1 MPDYAIEVR
10 NLKKSYGNFTAVN
23 GISFNVRKGEI
34 FSLLGPNG
42 AGKTTT
48 IEIMEGVRT
57 RDSGI
62 VSILGIDP
70 GKDRKALLNI
80 AGILPQDFNFINN
93 VTPMES
99 LRFYIG
105 SMSAES
111 DPMELLAMVELDDK
125 SNTVFEKLSGGQ
137 KQKLGLAMS
146 LVNDPE
152 VIFLDEPTAGLDP
165 ISRRT
170 IWKVIGDL
178 KKRGKSIVLTT
189 HYLEEAENLAD
200 YVSIIN
206 HGEIVANGS
215 PSDIVRENHD
225 HDTMVVHVDDQ
236 TVMRGIDLGVNYTIQ
251 GNSVTISLTENAQF
265 FSVVEKFRQLGINI
279 TDLTLKRESLEDVF
293 IRMVN
298 GENSNE
304 N

>member
-1 MPDYAIEVR
+1 MQDYAIEVR
-10 NLKKSYGNFTAVN
+10 KLKKSYGSFTAVN
-23 GISFNVRKGEI
+23 EISFNVRKGEI

-48 IEIMEGVRT
+48 IEIMEGVRK
-57 RDSGI
+57 RDSGEM
-62 VSILGIDP
+62 SIFGIDP
-70 GKDRKALLNI
+70 GKNRKALLNI

-93 VTPMES
+93 VTPTES

-105 SMSAES
+105 SLSAES
-111 DPMELLAMVELDDK
+111 DPMELLRMVELDDK
-125 SNTVFEKLSGGQ
+125 CNTVFEKLSGGQ

-152 VIFLDEPTAGLDP
+152 VLFLDEPTAGLDP
-165 ISRRT
+165 ISRRA
-170 IWKVIGDL
+170 IWKVIEDL

-215 PSDIVRENHD
+215 PSDIVREYHD

-236 TVMRGIDLGVNYTIQ
+236 KVMNGIDLGVDYTIQ
-251 GNSVTISLTENAQF
+251 GRSVTINLTDNAQF
-265 FSVVEKFRQLGINI
+265 FVVVDKFRQLGITI

-293 IRMVN
+293 IRMVDGDN
-298 GENSNE
+298 SSEN
-304 N
+304 

>member
-34 FSLLGPNG
+34 FSLLGPSG

-298 GENSNE
+298 GDNSNE

>member
-1 MPDYAIEVR
+1 MPDYAIEVH

-23 GISFNVRKGEI
+23 GISFNVKKGEI

-57 RDSGI
+57 RDFGD

-111 DPMELLAMVELDDK
+111 DPMELLTMVELDDK

-152 VIFLDEPTAGLDP
+152 VLFLDEPTAGLDP

-265 FSVVEKFRQLGINI
+265 FSVVDKFRQLGINI

-298 GENSNE
+298 GDNSSEN
-304 N
+304 

>member
-298 GENSNE
+298 GDNSNE

>member
-1 MPDYAIEVR
+1 MQDYAIEVR
-10 NLKKSYGNFTAVN
+10 KLKKSYGSFTAVN
-23 GISFNVRKGEI
+23 EISFNVRKGEI

-48 IEIMEGVRT
+48 IEIMEGVRK
-57 RDSGI
+57 RDSGEM
-62 VSILGIDP
+62 SIFGIDP
-70 GKDRKALLNI
+70 GKNRKALLNI

-93 VTPMES
+93 VTPTES

-105 SMSAES
+105 SLSAES
-111 DPMELLAMVELDDK
+111 DPMELLRMVELDDK
-125 SNTVFEKLSGGQ
+125 CNTVFEKLSGGQ

-152 VIFLDEPTAGLDP
+152 VLFLDEPTAGLDP
-165 ISRRT
+165 ISRRA
-170 IWKVIGDL
+170 IWKVIEDL

-206 HGEIVANGS
+206 HGEIVAKGS
-215 PSDIVRENHD
+215 PSDIVREYHD

-236 TVMRGIDLGVNYTIQ
+236 KVMNGIDLGVDYTIQ
-251 GNSVTISLTENAQF
+251 GRSVTINLTDNAQF
-265 FSVVEKFRQLGINI
+265 FVVVDKFRQLGITI

-293 IRMVN
+293 IRMVDGDN
-298 GENSNE
+298 SSEN
-304 N
+304 

>member
-1 MPDYAIEVR
+1 MQDYAIEVR
-10 NLKKSYGNFTAVN
+10 KLKKSYGSFTAVN
-23 GISFNVRKGEI
+23 EISFNVRKGEI

-48 IEIMEGVRT
+48 IEIMEGVRK
-57 RDSGI
+57 RDSGEM
-62 VSILGIDP
+62 SIFGIDP
-70 GKDRKALLNI
+70 GKNRKALLNI

-105 SMSAES
+105 SLSAES
-111 DPMELLAMVELDDK
+111 DPMELLRMVELDDK

-152 VIFLDEPTAGLDP
+152 VLFLDEPTAGLDP
-165 ISRRT
+165 ISRRA
-170 IWKVIGDL
+170 IWKVIEDL

-206 HGEIVANGS
+206 HGEIVAKGS
-215 PSDIVRENHD
+215 PSDIVREYHD

-236 TVMRGIDLGVNYTIQ
+236 KVMNGIDLGVDYTIQ
-251 GNSVTISLTENAQF
+251 GRSVTINLTDNAQF
-265 FSVVEKFRQLGINI
+265 FVVVDKFRQLGITI

-293 IRMVN
+293 IRMVDGDN
-298 GENSNE
+298 SSEN
-304 N
+304 

>member
-265 FSVVEKFRQLGINI
+265 FSVVDKFRQLGINI

-298 GENSNE
+298 GDNSNE

>member
-1 MPDYAIEVR
+1 MPDYAIEVH

-23 GISFNVRKGEI
+23 GISFNVKKGEI

-57 RDSGI
+57 RDFGD

-111 DPMELLAMVELDDK
+111 DPMELLTMVELDDK

-152 VIFLDEPTAGLDP
+152 VLFLDEPTAGLDP

-236 TVMRGIDLGVNYTIQ
+236 TVMRGIDLAVNYTIQ

-265 FSVVEKFRQLGINI
+265 FSVVDKFRQLGINI

-298 GENSNE
+298 GDNSSEN
-304 N
+304 